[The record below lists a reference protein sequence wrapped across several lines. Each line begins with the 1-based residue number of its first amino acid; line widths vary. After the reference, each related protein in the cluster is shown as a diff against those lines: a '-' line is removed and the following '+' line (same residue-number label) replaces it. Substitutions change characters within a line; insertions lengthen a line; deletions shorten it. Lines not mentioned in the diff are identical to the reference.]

1 MKRLQYDART
11 MRTLT
16 KTLKITALFFVCS
29 CAGLECD
36 ADKRASIEHSN
47 RGVELMTKQSST
59 DAAKE
64 FEQALSLDP
73 QNQLAA
79 YNLGQLYAQQ
89 ADGKCRQAP
98 GSKECTDLYEKAA
111 SAFEQAVKN
120 NDKDAMY
127 VYKLGNSQF
136 EANKLDAARVSLEKA
151 LQLNKRLFKAH
162 WFLGKIHEAQGRPK
176 EAAAEYSESAR
187 LNPSFGKAFISLG
200 KLYYVWEFLPQAATV
215 LEQGAHT
222 ARDPEDR
229 AAINYAL
236 GMTYDAQAAGSTA
249 PQPLYDKAIAAYQES
264 LKDDPSSMDTKLQ
277 LGFTYADKGDKA
289 NGRKFLEEYTKSVGQ
304 TNEANAFK
312 LVAANSR
319 LMKLMAVDEPPP
331 SGKP

>member
-1 MKRLQYDART
+1 MKRLQYDAPT
-11 MRTLT
+11 MRTLSRT
-16 KTLKITALFFVCS
+16 FSVAKVAVFFCVAS

-36 ADKRASIEHSN
+36 ADKRQSIELSN
-47 RGVELMTKQSST
+47 RGVDLMTKQSSSE
-59 DAAKE
+59 AAKS

-89 ADGKCRQAP
+89 ADGKCRQAA
-98 GSKECTDLYEKAA
+98 GSKECTDLNEKAA
-111 SAFEQAVKN
+111 NAFEVAVKN

-136 EANKLDAARVSLEKA
+136 EAGKLDAARVSLEKA
-151 LQLNKRLFKAH
+151 IQLNKRLFKAH
-162 WFLGKIHEAQGRPK
+162 FILGKIHAAQARPK
-176 EAAAEYSESAR
+176 DAATEWSESAR
-187 LNPSFGKAFISLG
+187 LNPGFGKAFISLG
-200 KLYYVWEFLPQAATV
+200 KLYYTWDMYPQAATV

-229 AAINYAL
+229 GAINYAL
-236 GMTYDAQAAGSTA
+236 GMTYDAQ
-249 PQPLYDKAIAAYQES
+249 QQYDKAIAAYLES
-264 LKDDPSSMDTKLQ
+264 LKDDPGSVDTKLQ
-277 LGFTYADKGDKA
+277 LGFSYADKGDKA
-289 NGRKFLEEYTKSVGQ
+289 NAKKYLEEYTKSVGT

-319 LMKLMAVDEPPP
+319 LMKIMAADTP
-331 SGKP
+331 